1 MSDRESDREIKKEKL
16 TKKKTLKQK
25 NQVGASIT
33 PTRVSIGDVGVGYTP
48 HGYDNPDDPSDDD
61 GVPIGG
67 L

>member
-1 MSDRESDREIKKEKL
+1 M
-16 TKKKTLKQK
+16 
-25 NQVGASIT
+25 GASIT